1 MISKK
6 TIAVAT
12 AVVIFAGVMLF
23 YFTVISPLT
32 AKPELTKPALAEGQN
47 VSSEHIEWV
56 VNELGGYKLQP
67 TAQIELIVE
76 ENKFTVTTKDGKIV
90 SAQGAAS
97 DPDLRI
103 TANREA
109 FIKILNANN
118 TNAEIISLYNQGA
131 ISVELLK
138 DQATLALK
146 GYKGIYDML
155 QGG

>member
-6 TIAVAT
+6 IIAVGA
-12 AVVIFAGVMLF
+12 AVVIFVAIMGF

-32 AKPELTKPALAEGQN
+32 PKPALEKPLLAEGQN

-67 TAQIELIVE
+67 TAQIELAVE
-76 ENKFTVTTKDGKIV
+76 ENKFTVSTKDGKP
-90 SAQGAAS
+90 SAAAGAAS

-109 FIKILNANN
+109 FVSILASNN

-131 ISVELLK
+131 VSVELLK

-146 GYKGIYDML
+146 GYKGIYDAL
-155 QGG
+155 QP